1 MKTYQDHGLA
11 LLRISFSALMMVH
24 GWGKLMKL
32 TAGGEIKFFS
42 FMGLG
47 SEISLFLTI
56 IGELIAPAL
65 ILIGF
70 QTRLSAIPAFFT
82 MAVASL
88 VVHASDPL
96 AEKELALLYMFAFL
110 IIMLCGPGSFSLDK
124 KLNKE

>member
-11 LLRISFSALMMVH
+11 LLRISFSALMMVP

-42 FMGLG
+42 FMGL
-47 SEISLFLTI
+47 SPEISLFLTI

-82 MAVASL
+82 MAIASL
-88 VVHASDPL
+88 VVHASIS
-96 AEKELALLYMFAFL
+96 L
-110 IIMLCGPGSFSLDK
+110 IYYSTFRRFSSIV
-124 KLNKE
+124 